1 MHHVC
6 AAWVN
11 VFLLAAAATRA
22 AALIT
27 IPLEHQEVPMV
38 INNVTV
44 AQKTAYFGKIF
55 VGEPAH
61 QAFTVV
67 FDTGSGH
74 LILPSVK
81 CDEEACLGK
90 QRYDAAASSSA
101 LAVNRSGGLAEI
113 TDQNRKRERLTV
125 TFGIGSVTGELV
137 SESVC
142 LLDPAEHGRPAAG
155 CTSRL
160 PMVMATSMSKD
171 PFKSFKF
178 DGVLGLGLSPLS
190 LKQDFNFFGV
200 MAGQHAGSFE
210 HKFGLFLSADPRT
223 PSEISFGGYDRE
235 HCGSPVNWTP
245 VNRPELG
252 YWQISI
258 KSIRIGDQAL
268 PMCDA
273 GDCKAIMDTGTSLL
287 GVPRSELRT
296 VHKSLAR
303 ALPKDHGEV
312 DCREVAGPPIV
323 FDLGSFSVE
332 LTAADYSRMGPASM
346 LVAGGGPKE
355 KRDFCRASLLP
366 VDLGKSP
373 LGSKV
378 FVFGEPVLRRYYTVF
393 DAGKKQVG
401 FARARRRSGNGGHA
415 AKLPQDL
422 GSTPAGSTVV

>member
-6 AAWVN
+6 AAWGN
-11 VFLLAAAATRA
+11 IFLLAAAAIRA

-55 VGEPAH
+55 VGEVTQ

-81 CDEEACLGK
+81 CEEEACLGK
-90 QRYDAAASSSA
+90 QRYDAGASSSA
-101 LAVNRSGGLAEI
+101 MAVSRSGEFTEI
-113 TDQNRKRERLTV
+113 TDGKREHLTV
-125 TFGIGSVTGELV
+125 TFGIGSVTGELI

-142 LLDPAEHGRPAAG
+142 VLDPAKHGRQAEG

-160 PMVMATSMSKD
+160 PMLMATSMTKD

-190 LKQDFNFFGV
+190 LKEDFNFFGA
-200 MAGQHAGSFE
+200 MAGQNAGSFE
-210 HKFGLFLSADPRT
+210 RKFGIFLSIDPRT

-235 HCGSPVNWTP
+235 HCASPMHWTP
-245 VNRPELG
+245 VSRPELG

-258 KSIRIGDQAL
+258 KSVRIGDQAL
-268 PMCDA
+268 PFCDA

-287 GVPRSELRT
+287 GVPRSELRAL
-296 VHKSLAR
+296 HKSLAR
-303 ALPKDHGEV
+303 ALPAHHAEV
-312 DCREVAGPPIV
+312 DCRQHPGPPIA
-323 FDLGSFSVE
+323 FDLGGFSVE

-355 KRDFCRASLLP
+355 RRDFCRASLLP

-393 DAGKKQVG
+393 DVGEKQMG
-401 FARARRRSGNGGHA
+401 FAKARRRSGDEGGHA
-415 AKLPQDL
+415 AALPQYL
-422 GSTPAGSTVV
+422 SSAPVAGTMV